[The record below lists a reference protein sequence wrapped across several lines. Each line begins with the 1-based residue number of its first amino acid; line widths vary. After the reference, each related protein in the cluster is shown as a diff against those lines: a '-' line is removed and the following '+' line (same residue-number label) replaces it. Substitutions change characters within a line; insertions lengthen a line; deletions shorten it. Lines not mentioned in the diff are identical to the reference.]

1 MTFAYKIY
9 EFARGNQILDT
20 FTGDGATRSF
30 VLSNAPENPNSL
42 LVKLDNVEK
51 KLNKDY
57 RVFGNTIQFTKAPPG
72 STAIT
77 VTLSSNTTIS
87 VVS

>member
-1 MTFAYKIY
+1 MVQQDHLCYQTH
-9 EFARGNQILDT
+9 
-20 FTGDGATRSF
+20 S
-30 VLSNAPENPNSL
+30 ENPNSL

-57 RVFGNTIQFTKAPPG
+57 RVFGNTIEFTKAPPG